1 MNRVMKTLIASSL
14 VPVFLV
20 LATLTAS
27 AGVARAMAMDERVAV
42 PAGVDI
48 RGDAKVFYGS
58 SASTTQ
64 PATLDYGKVKK
75 KTPEWKKIQS
85 EGVRPGSARYQLLI
99 ADMHA
104 RLRRICKKVAP
115 AEGCD
120 FVVDEDGLDDANGL
134 PVSDLT
140 DAVIDE
146 L

>member
-14 VPVFLV
+14 VPVILV
-20 LATLTAS
+20 LSTLAAS
-27 AGVARAMAMDERVAV
+27 AGVARAMATDECIAV

-85 EGVRPGSARYQLLI
+85 EGVRPGSGALPTLDRGHARTPSSHLQEGG
-99 ADMHA
+99 ARGGV
-104 RLRRICKKVAP
+104 RLRRR
-115 AEGCD
+115 
-120 FVVDEDGLDDANGL
+120 
-134 PVSDLT
+134 
-140 DAVIDE
+140 
-146 L
+146 